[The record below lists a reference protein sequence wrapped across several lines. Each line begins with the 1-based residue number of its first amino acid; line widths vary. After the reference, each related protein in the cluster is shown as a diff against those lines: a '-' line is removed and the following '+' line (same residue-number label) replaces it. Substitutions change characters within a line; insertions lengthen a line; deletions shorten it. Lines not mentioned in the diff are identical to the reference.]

1 MKNSTQ
7 IKTQLKALL
16 IEFGNRVLQIKDR
29 RSHSIRQ
36 RQRQNNKKIWP
47 EHARPLEY
55 RQETM
60 PVNHGYGRR
69 RDTG

>member
-1 MKNSTQ
+1 
-7 IKTQLKALL
+7 
-16 IEFGNRVLQIKDR
+16 LQIKDR

>member
-16 IEFGNRVLQIKDR
+16 IEFGNGVLQIKDR

-36 RQRQNNKKIWP
+36 RQRQNNKKI
-47 EHARPLEY
+47 
-55 RQETM
+55 
-60 PVNHGYGRR
+60 
-69 RDTG
+69 